1 VFLPAHYTRRVPVPL
16 AALGALVVSLDSSIN
31 ITLPALAA
39 AFGTGPAGIRWVIIC
54 YVLTYALTSL
64 GAGLLADRLGPGRV
78 FGAGL
83 WLSGAA
89 FLGYLVVG
97 SFGALLV
104 ARVVQGVGGGL
115 VYGTA
120 PALVTLALP
129 RERHGRGLGLLALGM
144 GVGFSVGPAL
154 GGVLVD
160 AFGWRA
166 AFLFRAPLA
175 LGIAVAAASA
185 LGPSRGGGAWQ
196 LPPRQEWL
204 RWPVLRT
211 LVLAALA
218 NWAQFAVWL
227 LAPFYL
233 VGVLRLAPRVGGL
246 LFMLTPLGTAAM
258 APLAGWLT
266 DRVGSRWPVVAGL
279 LAEAAGLFAIGRFSE
294 ETALG
299 WVAAGLL
306 LVGLGL
312 GLFQVPNLSQAM
324 AAFPPARQG
333 VAGGLAF
340 MSRTLG
346 TVLGVQVTATVFGA
360 LEGALG
366 FPGAFGAAFLA
377 AAVVCTL
384 AALIALPPP
393 GARATRRA
401 PP

>member
-1 VFLPAHYTRRVPVPL
+1 MPVSL

-39 AFGTGPAGIRWVIIC
+39 AFGTGPAGVRWVIIC

-89 FLGYLVVG
+89 FLGYLAVG

-129 RERHGRGLGLLALGM
+129 RERHGRGLGRLTLGM
-144 GVGFSVGPAL
+144 GVGFSVGPAV

-175 LGIAVAAASA
+175 FGSALAATLW

-196 LPPRQEWL
+196 LPPRREWL

-211 LVLAALA
+211 LSLAALA

-233 VGVLRLAPRVGGL
+233 VGVLGLAPRVGGL
-246 LFMLTPLGTAAM
+246 LFMLTPLGTAAV

-266 DRVGSRWPVVAGL
+266 DRIGSRRPVLAGL
-279 LAEAAGLFAIGRFSE
+279 VAEAAGLFAIGRCSE
-294 ETALG
+294 ATAPA

-324 AAFPPARQG
+324 AAFPAARQG

-346 TVLGVQVTATVFGA
+346 TVLGVQATAMVFSA
-360 LEGALG
+360 LEGRLG

-377 AAVVCTL
+377 AAAVCAL
-384 AALIALPPP
+384 AALIALLPP
-393 GARATRRA
+393 GMPATRRA
-401 PP
+401 TA

>member
-1 VFLPAHYTRRVPVPL
+1 VAVLV
-16 AALGALVVSLDSSIN
+16 AALGTLVVSLDSSIN
-31 ITLPALAA
+31 ITLPALAQ

-78 FGAGL
+78 FAAGL

-89 FLGYLVVG
+89 FLGYLAVG
-97 SFGALLV
+97 SFGTLLA
-104 ARVVQGVGGGL
+104 ARVAQGVAGGL

-144 GVGFSVGPAL
+144 GTGFSVGPAL
-154 GGVLVD
+154 GGVLLDVL
-160 AFGWRA
+160 GWRA
-166 AFLFRAPLA
+166 VFLFRAPLA
-175 LGIAVAAASA
+175 LVLAVPATLW
-185 LGPSRGGGAWQ
+185 LGSSPSGGAWQ
-196 LPPRQEWL
+196 LPPRAEWL
-204 RWPVLRT
+204 RWPVLRV

-233 VGVLRLAPRVGGL
+233 VGVLHLAPSIGGL
-246 LFMLTPLGTAAM
+246 FFMLTPLGTAAA

-266 DRVGSRWPVVAGL
+266 DRVGTRWPVAAGL
-279 LAEAAGLFAIGRFSE
+279 LIEATGLFAIGRFTA
-294 ETALG
+294 ETPPAL
-299 WVAAGLL
+299 VAAGLL

-324 AAFPPARQG
+324 AAFPAARQG

-346 TVLGVQVTATVFGA
+346 TVLGVQVTATVFSTLQGR
-360 LEGALG
+360 LG
-366 FPGAFGAAFLA
+366 FSGAFGAAFLA
-377 AAVVCTL
+377 AALVCTL
-384 AALIALPPP
+384 AVLLALPRP
-393 GARATRRA
+393 RATPR
-401 PP
+401 

>member
-1 VFLPAHYTRRVPVPL
+1 MPVLL
-16 AALGALVVSLDSSIN
+16 AALGTLVVSLDSCIN
-31 ITLPALAA
+31 ITLPALAE

-64 GAGLLADRLGPGRV
+64 AAGLLADRLGPGRV

-89 FLGYLVVG
+89 FLGYLLVG
-97 SFGALLV
+97 SFGALLA
-104 ARVVQGVGGGL
+104 ARVLQGLGGGL

-129 RERHGRGLGLLALGM
+129 ADRHGRGLGFLALGM
-144 GVGFSVGPAL
+144 GAGFSVGPAL
-154 GGVLVD
+154 GGVLLD

-175 LGIAVAAASA
+175 LAIAAAAALA
-185 LGPSRGGGAWQ
+185 LGAGRGGGRWQ
-196 LPPRQEWL
+196 LPPRAEWL
-204 RWPVLRT
+204 RWPVLRV
-211 LVLAALA
+211 LLLAALA

-233 VGVLRLAPRVGGL
+233 VSVRRLSPGAGGL
-246 LFMLTPLGTAAM
+246 FFMLTPLGTATM

-266 DRVGSRWPVVAGL
+266 DRIGSRWPVTVGL
-279 LAEAAGLFAIGRFSE
+279 LAEAAGLLAISRFAA
-294 ETALG
+294 ETPPLG
-299 WVAAGLL
+299 VAGGLL

-312 GLFQVPNLSQAM
+312 GLFQVPNLAQAM
-324 AAFPPARQG
+324 AAFPGARQG

-346 TVLGVQVTATVFGA
+346 TVLGVQATASVFGA
-360 LEGALG
+360 LEPRLG
-366 FPGAFGAAFLA
+366 FTGAFGTAFA
-377 AAVVCTL
+377 G
-384 AALIALPPP
+384 AALVCLAGALVAALPARP
-393 GARATRRA
+393 GPRR
-401 PP
+401 